1 VVRKRIGRREQ
12 KTSESTTSLSTLGPK
27 RKARYRGSTRGTE
40 GKLLGDSLHPL
51 SLNTLPLT
59 KSFGQTLK
67 IPPGKLKKQLEQVL
81 SLVQKTRS
89 SLTKFETTKE
99 AEEFEAELEK
109 YLPKDIGVFIIRD
122 TEVNCY
128 QITYRT
134 KEDKQLE
141 AIRHK
146 DIRNA
151 LHDRF
156 KDPKVEKEIKRAF
169 QRAYFAKKNKADKLE
184 KGTPK
189 ATNRRSK
196 R

>member
-1 VVRKRIGRREQ
+1 MVRKRIGRREQ